1 MLSQIAFL
9 PGSGEWMNQSRSAYC
24 PRFASAPGRIARLLL
39 LSASLLLAVQP
50 ALAELKPVAPRPL
63 PTFRAERLAALL
75 DEYAGR
81 PLILCFW
88 ASWCESCREE
98 FPALQ
103 RLVAQ
108 WPGSELRVVTI
119 AVADDAQL
127 AQAFLEQHAPRF
139 PLVLDPDQR
148 IAAAFGVYLIP
159 LTLVLDRR
167 HRVIGKASGA
177 IDWGDTSTSR
187 QLEKM
192 LRRR

>member
-1 MLSQIAFL
+1 
-9 PGSGEWMNQSRSAYC
+9 MNQSRSAYC
-24 PRFASAPGRIARLLL
+24 QLLAPVLVRIARLLL
-39 LSASLLLAVQP
+39 LVGTLLLAVQP

-63 PTFRAERLAALL
+63 PAFHAERLAALL

-81 PLILCFW
+81 PVILCFW

-108 WPGSELRVVTI
+108 WPGSELRVATI

-127 AQAFLEQHAPRF
+127 AQAFLDQHAPRF

-148 IAAAFGVYLIP
+148 VAAAFGVYLIP

-167 HRVIGKASGA
+167 HRVVGKASGA
-177 IDWGDTSTSR
+177 IDWAEISTSH
-187 QLEKM
+187 QLEKI